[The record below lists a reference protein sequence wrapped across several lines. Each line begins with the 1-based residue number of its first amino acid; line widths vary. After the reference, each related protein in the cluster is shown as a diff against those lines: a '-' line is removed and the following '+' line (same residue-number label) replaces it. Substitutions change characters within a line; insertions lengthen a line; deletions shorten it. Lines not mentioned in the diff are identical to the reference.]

1 MLEYTVGLTA
11 AIARTVGEPLQLS
24 GCRHPWQLM
33 TIIMSVAITTVGC
46 SGACDAICAP
56 APLTHKHICSCAH
69 APDIRTGSSSLTV
82 FMELTSICLCSWCVS
97 SCCLSSI
104 IFDILVIPGKEKSLC
119 CRDTW
124 RGTETH
130 ISKSLNFNRGSL
142 RPRANSFPPSGAPRT
157 NE

>member
-1 MLEYTVGLTA
+1 MLRDL
-11 AIARTVGEPLQLS
+11 RCHL
-24 GCRHPWQLM
+24 R
-33 TIIMSVAITTVGC
+33 
-46 SGACDAICAP
+46 P
-56 APLTHKHICSCAH
+56 APLAHQHICSCAH

-124 RGTETH
+124 RGTERHT
-130 ISKSLNFNRGSL
+130 SKRLNFNRGSL
-142 RPRANSFPPSGAPRT
+142 RARANSFPPSGAPHT
-157 NE
+157 NGRAHAAISARNPWHQIASGSLNHGGLRA